1 MKKTL
6 FINNF
11 LYYFTLLAFACMAY
25 GFLWSRVFYSIGLL
39 FIGLQF
45 LAVSSTSS
53 LNSIFTNKYFLITLS
68 IPLCNLLRDGVNN
81 IFLINL
87 TIPLFVAFY
96 LANRYK
102 EEWLKNGILISSVV
116 FLITATHTFFV
127 YFSDIGTTIELYKIA
142 QVVSV
147 GAFNDHIRFS
157 IALSLSIMV
166 LFYFYR
172 IGLLTK
178 NEKIY
183 VKCYIGFVVLFLH
196 ILAARTGL
204 MLLYFMAFIWII
216 LKVLETRNYWKLVFL
231 FLFPVL
237 PVISYYSF
245 PSFYHRVGYSFYD
258 YQYYKNMT
266 YKEGSSDG
274 VRYYSILSGL
284 DIFQKKPIW
293 GVGFEDLR
301 PACDEW
307 FSSKF
312 PIMSRDVMMLP
323 HNQFIVYAAS
333 AGIIGLSLVLL
344 LYLYPLSIWKKI
356 SLEGRVMLLG
366 FLFISL
372 VDVFFDSQ
380 LKIYVFGLFI
390 PLAIFHMPERKPY
403 SSSE

>member
-6 FINNF
+6 LINNF

-45 LAVSSTSS
+45 LAVSSAS
-53 LNSIFTNKYFLITLS
+53 LKSIFTNRYFLITLS
-68 IPLCNLLRDGVNN
+68 IPLCNLVRDGVNN

-96 LANRYK
+96 LTNNYK
-102 EEWLKNGILISSVV
+102 EEWLKNGILISTVV
-116 FLITATHTFFV
+116 FLVTAIQTSFI
-127 YFSDIGTTIELYKIA
+127 YFSDIETTIELYKIA
-142 QVVSV
+142 KVVSV

-157 IALSLSIMV
+157 IALSLSIVV
-166 LFYFYR
+166 LIYFYR
-172 IGLLTK
+172 VGLLTK
-178 NEKIY
+178 KEKIY
-183 VKCYIGFVVLFLH
+183 VKCYIAFVVLFMH

-204 MLLYFMAFIWII
+204 LLLYFMAFLWII
-216 LKVLETRNYWKLVFL
+216 FKVIETRNYWKIALL
-231 FLFPVL
+231 LLFPVL
-237 PVISYYSF
+237 PIISYYTF

-258 YQYYKNMT
+258 YEYYKNMT

-274 VRYYSILSGL
+274 VRYYSILSGVA
-284 DIFQKKPIW
+284 IFQKKPIW
-293 GVGFEDLR
+293 GVGFENLR
-301 PACDEW
+301 SACDEW
-307 FSSKF
+307 FRGKF
-312 PIMSRDVMMLP
+312 PTMSRDVMMLP

-333 AGIIGLSLVLL
+333 AGIIGLGLVLL

-356 SLEGRVMLLG
+356 SLEGRVILLG

-372 VDVFFDSQ
+372 VEVFFDSQ

-390 PLAIFHMPERKPY
+390 PLALFHMPERKPY
-403 SSSE
+403 SSVNE